1 MDVSR
6 DRIRHFKMFVD
17 VLSGQKSKKENSKI
31 STFSRY
37 FIFFRKR
44 TKKMKRLDEVKNKGK
59 NVFFE
64 TYFLMYEKSIQSL
77 KNFFIQYLKFA
88 LHFLVYIIIDF
99 GRKMWPIYFGVLIN
113 LKWVSEDAHYVSNVY
128 KKRCI
133 WVRYFSKFSKMPSL
147 C

>member
-1 MDVSR
+1 
-6 DRIRHFKMFVD
+6 
-17 VLSGQKSKKENSKI
+17 
-31 STFSRY
+31 
-37 FIFFRKR
+37 
-44 TKKMKRLDEVKNKGK
+44 MKRLDEVKNKGK

-113 LKWVSEDAHYVSNVY
+113 LK
-128 KKRCI
+128 
-133 WVRYFSKFSKMPSL
+133 
-147 C
+147 